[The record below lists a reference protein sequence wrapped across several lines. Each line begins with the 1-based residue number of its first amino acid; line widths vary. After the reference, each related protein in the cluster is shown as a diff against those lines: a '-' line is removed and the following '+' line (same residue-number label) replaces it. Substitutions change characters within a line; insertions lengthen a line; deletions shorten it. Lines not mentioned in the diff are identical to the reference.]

1 MTLNK
6 SMTDYLLLIAN
17 SSLFTRFIITIS
29 IVFLSNVIIKISN
42 TYFDKSKMKPSKIMK
57 IKRRY
62 SLVVR
67 IIIVILITPVWLYN
81 SKELLTFLGLF
92 SAGMAFA
99 FRDVVANFL
108 GWSIINSHKI
118 YAVGDRIRIGN
129 NVGDV
134 LKIDW
139 FHTTI
144 VEVKKEN
151 GYYGQSTGRYVLI
164 PNIKILTEEVVNEN
178 NSFPYTWN
186 EITFKMPL
194 TSDWK
199 KAKKVILQ
207 AADETLGDY
216 TPKIKCALE
225 QASKEYPIYYKKISH
240 TIYTSYEDEKI
251 ILKLRFMCKSKNFRN
266 IEHSIVEFYLDNN
279 AIL

>member
-1 MTLNK
+1 MKGFLTN
-6 SMTDYLLLIAN
+6 YLLLISN
-17 SSLFTRFIITIS
+17 STLFTRFIITLS
-29 IVFLSNVIIKISN
+29 IIFLGNIIIKISN

-62 SLVVR
+62 SLFIR
-67 IIIVILITPVWLYN
+67 IIVAIFLAPVWLYN

-99 FRDVVANFL
+99 FRDIVANFL

-118 YAVGDRIRIGN
+118 YQVGDRIKIGN
-129 NVGDV
+129 NIGDV

-151 GYYGQSTGRYVLI
+151 GYYGQSTGRYILI

-186 EITFKMPL
+186 EITFKIPL
-194 TSDWK
+194 DSNWK
-199 KAKKVILQ
+199 KEKNVILQ
-207 AADETLGDY
+207 AADITLGDY
-216 TPKIKCALE
+216 TSKIKSALE
-225 QASKEYPIYYKKISH
+225 HASKEYPIYYKNIGH
-240 TIYTSYEDEKI
+240 TIYTSFEEDKI

-266 IEHSIVEFYLDNN
+266 IEHSIVEYYLENKTN
-279 AIL
+279 L

>member
-1 MTLNK
+1 MKELYG
-6 SMTDYLLLIAN
+6 DYV
-17 SSLFTRFIITIS
+17 LFISNATILKRFILTITI
-29 IVFLSNVIIKISN
+29 IFLGNIIIKISN
-42 TYFDKSKMKPSKIMK
+42 SYFDKSKMKPSKIMK

-67 IIIVILITPVWLYN
+67 IMIVILLTPVWLYN
-81 SKELLTFLGLF
+81 SSELLTFLGLF

-118 YAVGDRIRIGN
+118 YEVGDRIRIGN
-129 NVGDV
+129 NIGDV

-151 GYYGQSTGRYVLI
+151 GYYGQSTGRYILI

-186 EITFKMPL
+186 EITFKVP
-194 TSDWK
+194 SDSNWK
-199 KAKKVILQ
+199 KAKEVIFQ
-207 AADETLGDY
+207 AADETLGNY
-216 TPKIKCALE
+216 TSKIKSALE
-225 QASKEYPIYYKKISH
+225 HASKEYPIYYKNISH
-240 TIYTSYEDEKI
+240 TIYTSFEEDKI

-266 IEHSIVEFYLDNN
+266 IEHSIVEYYLENSTN
-279 AIL
+279 L